1 MSKLGGWEI
10 DVKVNEFPQKIATA
24 IAELP
29 KTHLG
34 CEYEAFAYLGQQV
47 VNGVNHAVMAEQTIT
62 TGVDTKN
69 VVILKFNEKPEGVT
83 CYNIE
88 SVVEGGGRLGG
99 THIDVQTE
107 IPEDAKAIFESA
119 MAYFVGSNVKPFA
132 FLGTK
137 VVNGTEYKY
146 AAEVSPITQNP
157 VKHVSIVTINS
168 LTKDVKFE
176 TVL

>member
-1 MSKLGGWEI
+1 MLGTW
-10 DVKVNEFPQKIATA
+10 DVKVSVGSMPEKIATA
-24 IAELP
+24 LANFKIVGAEYTP
-29 KTHLG
+29 I
-34 CEYEAFAYLGQQV
+34 AYLGSQV

-69 VVILKFNEKPEGVT
+69 VVVLKFNEKPEGVI